1 MKPNILFIVIDS
13 LRADKCYGNKKTSV
27 TPNIDAL
34 IENGTYF
41 AQNIASAP
49 STLPSMSSILTGLYP
64 FECVTKQEKFFV
76 IDHNIDNYIK
86 NLEQNNYNCYA
97 TTPKLISYLGF
108 EKIFHKNLES
118 YDRTST
124 LYNGLGEKI
133 VERIRSHTMSEPWFY
148 YLHLFD
154 LVWISSNAH
163 FNPNDG
169 PDEISNDKFGIN
181 QYERIFSVMDIW
193 FGRIL
198 HNLDLKNTLIV
209 LTADHGTDI
218 GVYTP
223 TMEQENKNF
232 QKLRAHAV
240 GVNFRMIQKI
250 ASKLPKQILPYRQK
264 LANKYTAKN
273 EENIKN
279 KAHAEFEKIEK
290 MELSPYEKR
299 LMKYYV
305 LPIQNIYDEKYRVP
319 LIFSGYNIPSGVL
332 ISEQVRSVD
341 IFSTIADIIGLNNI
355 NENRRGRSLLPLMQG
370 KHFDELPVYV
380 ESAINA
386 AKSLTD
392 NTIGIRTSEFKYFR
406 DKNDA
411 TKNVHLYDLRKDQ
424 LEENNIAN
432 NKNDVVIKM
441 EKILLEI
448 LKNGN
453 SKERKSYE
461 EIDDE
466 QSEIIESELKK
477 LGYIN

>member
-193 FGRIL
+193 LGRIL

-209 LTADHGTDI
+209 LTADHGTDV

-223 TMEQENKNF
+223 TMEQKDKNY
-232 QKLRAHAV
+232 QKLRANAAGTNV
-240 GVNFRMIQKI
+240 SMMQGI
-250 ASKLPKQILPYRQK
+250 ASKLPKQILPFRQK
-264 LANKYTAKN
+264 LANKYTVKK
-273 EENIKN
+273 EENLKN
-279 KAHAEFEKIEK
+279 KTQAEVEKIEK
-290 MELSPYEKR
+290 LELSPYEKR
-299 LMKYYV
+299 IMKFSV
-305 LPIQNIYDEKYRVP
+305 LPIQNIYDERCRVP

-341 IFSTIADIIGLNNI
+341 IFSPIADIIGLNNI
-355 NENRRGRSLLPLMQG
+355 SENRRG
-370 KHFDELPVYV
+370 
-380 ESAINA
+380 
-386 AKSLTD
+386 
-392 NTIGIRTSEFKYFR
+392 
-406 DKNDA
+406 
-411 TKNVHLYDLRKDQ
+411 
-424 LEENNIAN
+424 
-432 NKNDVVIKM
+432 
-441 EKILLEI
+441 
-448 LKNGN
+448 
-453 SKERKSYE
+453 
-461 EIDDE
+461 
-466 QSEIIESELKK
+466 
-477 LGYIN
+477 

>member
-1 MKPNILFIVIDS
+1 MKPNILFIVIDA

-49 STLPSMSSILTGLYP
+49 STIQSMSSILAGLYP
-64 FECVTKQEKFFV
+64 FECVMKQENFFV
-76 IDHNIDNYIK
+76 VDHTIDNYIK

-108 EKIFHKNLES
+108 EKIFRKNLEA

-154 LVWISSNAH
+154 LVWISPNAR

-193 FGRIL
+193 LGRIL

-209 LTADHGTDI
+209 LTADHGTDV

-223 TMEQENKNF
+223 TMEQKDKNY
-232 QKLRAHAV
+232 QKLRANAAGTNV
-240 GVNFRMIQKI
+240 SMMQGI
-250 ASKLPKQILPYRQK
+250 ASKLPKQILPFRQK
-264 LANKYTAKN
+264 LANKYTVKK
-273 EENIKN
+273 EENLKN
-279 KAHAEFEKIEK
+279 KTQAEVEKIEK
-290 MELSPYEKR
+290 LELSPYEKR
-299 LMKYYV
+299 LMKFSV
-305 LPIQNIYDEKYRVP
+305 LPIQNMYDERCRVP

-341 IFSTIADIIGLNNI
+341 IFSTISDIIGLNNI
-355 NENRRGRSLLPLMQG
+355 DENKRGRSLLPLMQG
-370 KHFDELPVYV
+370 KHLDELPVYI

-386 AKSLTD
+386 AKGMSD

-453 SKERKSYE
+453 PKERKSYE

>member
-1 MKPNILFIVIDS
+1 MKPNILFIVIDA

-49 STLPSMSSILTGLYP
+49 STIQSMSSILAGLYP
-64 FECVTKQEKFFV
+64 FECVMKQEKFFV
-76 IDHNIDNYIK
+76 VDHTIDNYIK

-108 EKIFHKNLES
+108 KKIFRKNLEA

-154 LVWISSNAH
+154 LVWISLNAR

-193 FGRIL
+193 LGRIL

-209 LTADHGTDI
+209 LTADHGTDV

-223 TMEQENKNF
+223 TMEQKDKNY
-232 QKLRAHAV
+232 QKLRANAAGTNV
-240 GVNFRMIQKI
+240 SMMQGI
-250 ASKLPKQILPYRQK
+250 ASKLPKQILPFRQK
-264 LANKYTAKN
+264 LANKYTVKK
-273 EENIKN
+273 EENLKN
-279 KAHAEFEKIEK
+279 KTQAEVEKIEK
-290 MELSPYEKR
+290 LELSPYEKR
-299 LMKYYV
+299 LMKFSV
-305 LPIQNIYDEKYRVP
+305 LPIQNMYDERCRVP

-341 IFSTIADIIGLNNI
+341 IFSTISDIIGLNNI
-355 NENRRGRSLLPLMQG
+355 DENKRGRSLLPLMQG
-370 KHFDELPVYV
+370 KHLDELPVYI

-386 AKSLTD
+386 AKGMSD

-453 SKERKSYE
+453 PKERKSYE

>member
-1 MKPNILFIVIDS
+1 MKPNILFIVIDA

-49 STLPSMSSILTGLYP
+49 STIQSMSSILAGLYP
-64 FECVTKQEKFFV
+64 FECVMKQEKFFV
-76 IDHNIDNYIK
+76 VDHTIDNYIK

-108 EKIFHKNLES
+108 EKIFRKNLEA

-154 LVWISSNAH
+154 LVWISPNAR

-193 FGRIL
+193 LGRIL

-209 LTADHGTDI
+209 LTADHGTDV

-223 TMEQENKNF
+223 TMEQKDKNY
-232 QKLRAHAV
+232 QKLRANAAGTNV
-240 GVNFRMIQKI
+240 SMMQGI
-250 ASKLPKQILPYRQK
+250 ASKLPKQILPFRQK
-264 LANKYTAKN
+264 LANKYTVKK
-273 EENIKN
+273 EENLKN
-279 KAHAEFEKIEK
+279 KTQAEVEKIEK
-290 MELSPYEKR
+290 LELSPYEKR
-299 LMKYYV
+299 LMKFSV
-305 LPIQNIYDEKYRVP
+305 LPIQNMYDERCRVP

-341 IFSTIADIIGLNNI
+341 IFSTISDIIGLNNI
-355 NENRRGRSLLPLMQG
+355 DENKRGRSLLPLMQG
-370 KHFDELPVYV
+370 KHLDELPVYI

-386 AKSLTD
+386 AKGMSD

-453 SKERKSYE
+453 PKERKSYE

>member
-1 MKPNILFIVIDS
+1 MKPNILFIVIDA

-49 STLPSMSSILTGLYP
+49 STIQSMSSILAGLYP
-64 FECVTKQEKFFV
+64 FECVMKQENFFV
-76 IDHNIDNYIK
+76 VDHTIDNYIK

-108 EKIFHKNLES
+108 KKIFRKNLEA

-154 LVWISSNAH
+154 LVWISPNAR

-209 LTADHGTDI
+209 LTADHGTDV

-223 TMEQENKNF
+223 TMEQKDKNY
-232 QKLRAHAV
+232 QKLRANAAGTNV
-240 GVNFRMIQKI
+240 SMMQGI
-250 ASKLPKQILPYRQK
+250 ASKLPKQILPFRQK
-264 LANKYTAKN
+264 LANKYTVKK
-273 EENIKN
+273 EENLKN
-279 KAHAEFEKIEK
+279 KTQAEIEKIEK
-290 MELSPYEKR
+290 LELSPYEKR
-299 LMKYYV
+299 LMKFSV
-305 LPIQNIYDEKYRVP
+305 LPIQNMYDERCRVP

-341 IFSTIADIIGLNNI
+341 IFSTISDIIGLNNI
-355 NENRRGRSLLPLMQG
+355 DENKRGRSLLPLMQG
-370 KHFDELPVYV
+370 KHLDELPVYI

-386 AKSLTD
+386 AKGMSD

-461 EIDDE
+461 EIDSE